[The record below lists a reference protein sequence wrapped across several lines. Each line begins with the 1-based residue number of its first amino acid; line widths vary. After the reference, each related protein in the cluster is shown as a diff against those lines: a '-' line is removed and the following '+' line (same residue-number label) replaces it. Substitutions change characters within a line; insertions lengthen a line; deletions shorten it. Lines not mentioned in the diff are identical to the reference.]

1 MHEPKFHECVTFSP
15 VFPFFITSF
24 KFLINNLKMFWILI
38 TFRITK
44 ISDEEMFFSPAEVE
58 IEETISKQGRRESN
72 C

>member
-1 MHEPKFHECVTFSP
+1 
-15 VFPFFITSF
+15 
-24 KFLINNLKMFWILI
+24 MFWILI

-44 ISDEEMFFSPAEVE
+44 ISDEEMFFSPAEGE